1 MKRLAVTVLVALMLD
16 ELPGS
21 TERLCDKWRS
31 DRQDGRE
38 SLS

>member
-1 MKRLAVTVLVALMLD
+1 MKRLAVTVFGGLD
-16 ELPGS
+16 VGELPGS